1 MTFGQLFTVMNP
13 DVKVRENSTCVWL
26 FFDEVNHYTIA
37 AEWWKREIPDY
48 AVELLKEQK
57 PVRAVADGEDSYMCN
72 NCGTVIGW
80 AEWEPGGIEEVKYKF
95 CPECGQ
101 AVKWDD

>member
-48 AVELLKEQK
+48 AVELLNEPK
-57 PVRAVADGEDSYMCN
+57 PVVYTTSTVRCPGCGKQITTRRAIHPKINYC
-72 NCGTVIGW
+72 W
-80 AEWEPGGIEEVKYKF
+80 K
-95 CPECGQ
+95 CGQ
-101 AVKWDD
+101 AVKWGD